1 VREHPDWESMPLNP
15 DMRTYVKAVH
25 DYQMEER
32 QTMVRFAP
40 MLCQCQRWYDWRFP
54 VAPQAECMIHTTIA
68 FDSKGDWL

>member
-1 VREHPDWESMPLNP
+1 MREHPDWESMPLNP
-15 DMRTYVKAVH
+15 DMRQYVKAVH
-25 DYQMEER
+25 DYQVEER